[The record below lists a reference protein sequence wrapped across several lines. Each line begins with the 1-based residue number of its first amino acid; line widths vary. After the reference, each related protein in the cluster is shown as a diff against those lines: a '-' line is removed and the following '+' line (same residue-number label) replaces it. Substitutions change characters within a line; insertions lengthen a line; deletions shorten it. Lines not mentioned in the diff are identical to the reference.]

1 MKKSKWWASLSLA
14 LVMSTGLAVAVGQSD
29 KVMQRQSDGTYV
41 VNTVTLCPTVRGF
54 KGATPLFVYI
64 KGGKVVKVRGP
75 AQPREPEVFPE
86 GETGPA
92 AQVCGHETQHGSQ
105 CLGGR
110 WRDGRDDVEPG
121 REEKRG
127 GRREI
132 LSGAQVAAGEKPYG
146 RRTSR
151 PVLMRSVPGVASVVC
166 VVEATEPVVLR
177 ATESR
182 LSGPH

>member
-54 KGATPLFVYI
+54 KGATPCLSI
-64 KGGKVVKVRGP
+64 SRAARWSRSRPSATKR
-75 AQPREPEVFPE
+75 ARSFPE

-92 AQVCGHETQHGSQ
+92 AQVCGHETQYGSQ
-105 CLGGR
+105 SLGGR

-151 PVLMRSVPGVASVVC
+151 PVLMRSEPGVASVVC

>member
-1 MKKSKWWASLSLA
+1 MRPS
-14 LVMSTGLAVAVGQSD
+14 
-29 KVMQRQSDGTYV
+29 
-41 VNTVTLCPTVRGF
+41 
-54 KGATPLFVYI
+54 AT
-64 KGGKVVKVRGP
+64 KR
-75 AQPREPEVFPE
+75 ARSFPE
-86 GETGPA
+86 GETGSA

-110 WRDGRDDVEPG
+110 WRDGRDNVEPG

-166 VVEATEPVVLR
+166 VVEATEPVRAPCYRISAIWTALR
-177 ATESR
+177 AAPLRIWSPVSQSVQLWSSARSLRMRPTKTSSLPADSR
-182 LSGPH
+182 GMG

>member
-64 KGGKVVKVRGP
+64 KGGKVVKVE
-75 AQPREPEVFPE
+75 AQRNQESPKFFQKVRQGLLPKFAGMKLSTAANASEVD
-86 GETGPA
+86 GVTGA
-92 AQVCGHETQHGSQ
+92 TMSSRAV
-105 CLGGR
+105 
-110 WRDGRDDVEPG
+110 
-121 REEKRG
+121 KKN
-127 GRREI
+127 
-132 LSGAQVAAGEKPYG
+132 VAAAEKPYG

-151 PVLMRSVPGVASVVC
+151 PVLMRSEPGVASVVC

>member
-64 KGGKVVKVRGP
+64 KGGKVVKVE
-75 AQPREPEVFPE
+75 AQRNQESPKFFQKVRQGLLPK
-86 GETGPA
+86 
-92 AQVCGHETQHGSQ
+92 TQYGSQ

-151 PVLMRSVPGVASVVC
+151 PVLMRSEPGVASVVC
-166 VVEATEPVVLR
+166 VVEAMEPVVLR

>member
-14 LVMSTGLAVAVGQSD
+14 LVMSTGLAVAVGQGD

-64 KGGKVVKVRGP
+64 KGGKVVNVEAQRNQESPKFFQKVRQGLLP
-75 AQPREPEVFPE
+75 KFAGMKLSTAAKASEV
-86 GETGPA
+86 
-92 AQVCGHETQHGSQ
+92 
-105 CLGGR
+105 
-110 WRDGRDDVEPG
+110 DG
-121 REEKRG
+121 
-127 GRREI
+127 
-132 LSGAQVAAGEKPYG
+132 
-146 RRTSR
+146 
-151 PVLMRSVPGVASVVC
+151 VLMRSEPGVASVVC